1 MEENKNPEEKN
12 EPIEGTVVEKTVV
25 EETAKDS
32 TKAEVKEDLK
42 AAKEKISKQ
51 TENIKNETKDTVNKV
66 KETIKSTDFKK
77 DANETTGFVKDMFFN
92 PFEAVK
98 RAADEENIIGKVII
112 LMIVFI
118 VANVIKTII
127 RLPSVG
133 FFDFG
138 INFIKLLLSIIS
150 PIITVIV
157 PALVILVFNR
167 ENKKSLLTIIST
179 VVVAKIPLIFNTI
192 LAIISSLISE
202 LSIITSPIN
211 ATLTA
216 VSTILLYFGYKE
228 LANKEEKGSTI
239 LTFALIILISEAI
252 LVLLSRIGIY

>member
-1 MEENKNPEEKN
+1 MEEKENPEEKN

-25 EETAKDS
+25 EETAKDN

-42 AAKEKISKQ
+42 AAKERISKE

-66 KETIKSTDFKK
+66 KETIKNRDFKK
-77 DANETTGFVKDMFFN
+77 DANETTSFVKEMFFN

-118 VANVIKTII
+118 IANVIRTII
-127 RLPSVG
+127 SLPSVG

-138 INFIKLLLSIIS
+138 KNFIRLLVSIIS
-150 PIITVIV
+150 PVIVVIV
-157 PALVILVFNR
+157 PSLVILVFNR

-192 LAIISSLISE
+192 LAIISLLIRE
-202 LSIITSPIN
+202 LYVITSPIN

-228 LANKEEKGSTI
+228 LANKEEKASTI
-239 LTFALIILISEAI
+239 LTFALIILISEVI
-252 LVLLSRIGIY
+252 LAVLSRIGIY